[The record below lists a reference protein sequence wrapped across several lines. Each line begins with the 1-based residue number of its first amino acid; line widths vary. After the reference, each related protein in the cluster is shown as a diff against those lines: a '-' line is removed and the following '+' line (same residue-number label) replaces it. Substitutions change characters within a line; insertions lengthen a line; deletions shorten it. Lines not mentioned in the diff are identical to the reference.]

1 MKIIFKENYDFYR
14 VVVGKLAFLSMYD
27 DFKLVENID
36 YSNLMLLEDWHNN
49 KFYASI
55 FGQPNVKD
63 LGKFPIR
70 IYYQRKSF
78 KANRDKAI
86 KKYEKMPNDVEVLA
100 LPKEF
105 DYIYEDYFRKA
116 ILSPEE
122 LLGVIDE
129 KYLTMIDKYYIDS
142 ENLFVKN
149 ADYLEN
155 QTDLTELRKY
165 FYNEEKRFLLY
176 KYISEATVK
185 NYNKNYNHSV
195 NDGDLSFSHPDKF
208 NDPFDCN
215 CLLSYGGDL
224 MNRFRVLC
232 MTPIYNNI
240 LMWSHYA
247 CEHKGYCYGYSFYDI
262 LNKIERLDT
271 RGLCLIGFVNYKG
284 TRPKQNSKLAK
295 FSYSDLKFYINATFT
310 KFIDW
315 QYEKEFRFVLI
326 VDKDNIDN
334 AYRDV
339 KDEDIPKD
347 SQVASYITINCDILE
362 RYNGVK
368 GDGHDI
374 MTKNGPKKVTKLIK
388 DKQKYLIYK

>member
-1 MKIIFKENYDFYR
+1 MKIIFKESYDLYR
-14 VVVGKLAFLSMYD
+14 IVVGKLAFLSIYGD
-27 DFKLVENID
+27 YRFVDNIH
-36 YSNLMLLEDWHNN
+36 YSNVMLLEDCHNN
-49 KFYASI
+49 KKFYASI
-55 FGQPNVKD
+55 FRQPNAKD

-70 IYYQRKSF
+70 IYYQRQSF
-78 KANRDKAI
+78 KANRDKSI
-86 KKYEKMPNDVEVLA
+86 KKYEKMPNDVEVLE
-100 LPKEF
+100 LSKEF

-116 ILSPEE
+116 MVNPEVLLSI
-122 LLGVIDE
+122 IDE

-155 QTDLTELRKY
+155 QADLTELRKY
-165 FYNEEKRFLLY
+165 FDNEEKRFLLY

-215 CLLSYGGDL
+215 CLLSNGGDV
-224 MNRFRVLC
+224 MGRFRVLC

-247 CEHKGYCYGYSFYDI
+247 SEHKGYCYGYSFYDI

-271 RGLCLIGFVNYKG
+271 RGLCLIGLVNYKR
-284 TRPKQNSKLAK
+284 TRPLQKSKLAK

-326 VDKDNIDN
+326 VDDDNN
-334 AYRDV
+334 KTYGEMN
-339 KDEDIPKD
+339 DEYMPKL
-347 SQVASYITINCDILE
+347 SNVNNYITINCNVLE

-374 MTKNGPKKVTKLIK
+374 ITKTGPKKVTKLQK
-388 DKQKYLIYK
+388 DDQKYLIYK